1 MIQNKTATEY
11 FQKLIEILEKL
22 RSNEGCPWDQKQ
34 TSKSLIPYLLE
45 ETYEVIEAIKQ
56 GEIETLKEELGDL
69 TLHVLFQAQIAK
81 ENNQFD
87 ISDSLSNICKKLIN
101 RHPFVFN
108 PGNKVKNI
116 DSMQSWESIKQ
127 KEKKRINFLDGVPKY
142 LPALIRAW
150 RIQEKA
156 ASIGFDW
163 KEINPIRNKIN
174 EELSELD
181 VACKSGNLEEI
192 TDELGDVLF
201 SIVNL
206 GRFLNINS
214 EEALRKTISKFE
226 TRFSGVEKRLK
237 KMGKSLEEATLEEM
251 DELWELEK

>member
-1 MIQNKTATEY
+1 MIEDKTATKN

-45 ETYEVIEAIKQ
+45 ETYEVIEAIEL
-56 GEIETLKEELGDL
+56 GDIETLKEELGDL
-69 TLHVLFQAQIAK
+69 TLHILFQAQIAK

-87 ISDSLSNICKKLIN
+87 ISDSLSNICKKLIK
-101 RHPFVFN
+101 RHPTVFN
-108 PGNKVKNI
+108 PENKVKNI
-116 DSMQSWESIKQ
+116 NSRQSWESIKQ

-142 LPALIRAW
+142 LPALVRAW

-156 ASIGFDW
+156 ATVGFDW
-163 KEINPIRNKIN
+163 QEMEPVRNKIN
-174 EELSELD
+174 EELNELD
-181 VACKSGNLEEI
+181 FACKSGKLEEI

-201 SIVNL
+201 SIVNF
-206 GRFLNINS
+206 GRFFNINS
-214 EEALRKTISKFE
+214 EEALRKTILKFE
-226 TRFSGVEKRLK
+226 SRFSGVENRLK